1 MDVQQGYSQ
10 LGLGEQRRGLLHGG
24 QQGGRAGESGAALSS
39 AIHHS
44 VHSACRVHTGGF
56 PVGSRAQPRLRAALG
71 RGLCWLLR
79 HQLEGAR
86 LP

>member
-1 MDVQQGYSQ
+1 MQQRYSQ

-24 QQGGRAGESGAALSS
+24 QQGGRAGESGAAVGS
-39 AIHHS
+39 AVHHS
-44 VHSACRVHTGGF
+44 VHSARRVHTGGF
-56 PVGSRAQPRLRAALG
+56 PVGSRAQPRLGAALG
-71 RGLCWLLR
+71 RGVRRLLR